1 MSAFTCVCAMLLD
14 AAIIGAAEEPPAP
27 AAPAAPATAEVPAAP
42 DAPATPEVPAAP
54 EAPVAPVV
62 PAAPAPPAG
71 SEAAAGGEPAPQ
83 PGAENGIWLN
93 FKDAPIDTVL
103 AHLSEV
109 AGLIIVTKEDGF
121 KGRVTVQNRQRLEV
135 DEALS
140 VVNSVLRQE
149 GFAAIRVGRT
159 LTVVKLS
166 EAAKANTPVRVGSD
180 PAGIPE
186 TLDVITQVM
195 PLRRV
200 EARQLLQDLRALFS
214 EETNVAANQ
223 VANALI
229 ITDASVNIRR
239 IAQVVWA
246 LDSADPS
253 TASVEVFPLKYAEA
267 TDAARLVN
275 QIFQT
280 TATSGRS
287 SDRGF
292 TPFFQRGGP
301 GGPFGG
307 PGGPGGAGGTGGTGS
322 SGSGQAASRIQVNAS
337 ADERTNTVVVSG
349 PPETLKVVGQVLK
362 DLDSNPASKQE
373 VFFYRVRNGQAI
385 QIETVLNNLFGTGST
400 SSRSRTQSGT
410 RGTSTT
416 SGGRSSGALRT
427 SGGGRGG
434 SDMGGGMADAGGGR
448 GGGMAQAGGSGQG
461 GFGAAGRGAG
471 GRLSSQSMESASE
484 LYGQVYAVA
493 DEDTNA
499 LLVTSPSGA
508 VEIVKGIIKE
518 LDTPVPQVLI
528 KVLIAEVT
536 HTDELDIGNEFSLLE
551 FLAKNDMSLFTD
563 FGIAS
568 QPYGMVYKYINK
580 DAETTL
586 RMLAKDSKL
595 EVLSRPYIL
604 ASDNQEA
611 SITVGQEVPFI
622 TNTRQTSND
631 ATINTIEYQ
640 DVGIILNVTPH
651 TNPDGIVT
659 LDVEPEISAISGDT
673 VPISETVNAPVI
685 AKRSALSRLAI
696 PDGHTVVIGGLMED
710 SVTETFSKVP
720 LLGDIPLL
728 GWLFGRM
735 ERKKSKTELLIFL
748 TPHVAK
754 DPYVLRRMSE
764 REKERITIV
773 DRAIHEGVFDSH
785 IEGMQGVNPPSEPP
799 EAAGEDGIKT
809 FDLPEKHA
817 ENGR

>member
-1 MSAFTCVCAMLLD
+1 
-14 AAIIGAAEEPPAP
+14 
-27 AAPAAPATAEVPAAP
+27 
-42 DAPATPEVPAAP
+42 
-54 EAPVAPVV
+54 
-62 PAAPAPPAG
+62 
-71 SEAAAGGEPAPQ
+71 
-83 PGAENGIWLN
+83 
-93 FKDAPIDTVL
+93 
-103 AHLSEV
+103 
-109 AGLIIVTKEDGF
+109 
-121 KGRVTVQNRQRLEV
+121 
-135 DEALS
+135 
-140 VVNSVLRQE
+140 
-149 GFAAIRVGRT
+149 
-159 LTVVKLS
+159 
-166 EAAKANTPVRVGSD
+166 
-180 PAGIPE
+180 
-186 TLDVITQVM
+186 
-195 PLRRV
+195 
-200 EARQLLQDLRALFS
+200 
-214 EETNVAANQ
+214 
-223 VANALI
+223 
-229 ITDASVNIRR
+229 
-239 IAQVVWA
+239 
-246 LDSADPS
+246 
-253 TASVEVFPLKYAEA
+253 
-267 TDAARLVN
+267 
-275 QIFQT
+275 
-280 TATSGRS
+280 
-287 SDRGF
+287 
-292 TPFFQRGGP
+292 
-301 GGPFGG
+301 
-307 PGGPGGAGGTGGTGS
+307 
-322 SGSGQAASRIQVNAS
+322 
-337 ADERTNTVVVSG
+337 
-349 PPETLKVVGQVLK
+349 
-362 DLDSNPASKQE
+362 
-373 VFFYRVRNGQAI
+373 
-385 QIETVLNNLFGTGST
+385 
-400 SSRSRTQSGT
+400 
-410 RGTSTT
+410 
-416 SGGRSSGALRT
+416 
-427 SGGGRGG
+427 
-434 SDMGGGMADAGGGR
+434 MADAGGGR

>member
-14 AAIIGAAEEPPAP
+14 AAIIGAAQEPAAPGAPEVPVAP
-27 AAPAAPATAEVPAAP
+27 AAPAAPEVPAAP
-42 DAPATPEVPAAP
+42 VTPAAP
-54 EAPVAPVV
+54 EAPGV
-62 PAAPAPPAG
+62 PAASPG
-71 SEAAAGGEPAPQ
+71 SETAPGGEPVPQ

-121 KGRVTVQNRQRLEV
+121 KGRVTVQNRQRLEI

-149 GFAAIRVGRT
+149 GFAGIRVGRT
-159 LTVVKLS
+159 LTVVKLAD
-166 EAAKANTPVRVGSD
+166 AAKANTPVRVGSD
-180 PAGIPE
+180 PESIPE
-186 TLDVITQVM
+186 TLDVITQVL

-200 EARQLLQDLRALFS
+200 EARQLLQDLRALFTDD
-214 EETNVAANQ
+214 TNVTANQ

-239 IAQVVWA
+239 IAQVVSA
-246 LDSADPS
+246 LDSSDPS

-280 TATSGRS
+280 NATSGRS
-287 SDRGF
+287 SDQRGF

-301 GGPFGG
+301 GMGGPGMGGPGMGG
-307 PGGPGGAGGTGGTGS
+307 PGGPAS
-322 SGSGQAASRIQVNAS
+322 SGSSQSASRIQVNAS

-349 PPETLKVVGQVLK
+349 PPETLKVVAQVLK

-373 VFFYRVRNGQAI
+373 VFFYRVRNGQAV
-385 QIETVLNNLFGTGST
+385 QIETVLNNLFGTGTT

-410 RGTSTT
+410 RGTSGT

-427 SGGGRGG
+427 SGGSRGG
-434 SDMGGGMADAGGGR
+434 SDTGGGMADTGGGR
-448 GGGMAQAGGSGQG
+448 GGQTGGGFGQG
-461 GFGAAGRGAG
+461 GFGQGGFGSTGRGMG
-471 GRLSSQSMESASE
+471 GRLSSQTMDSASE

-493 DEDTNA
+493 DEDTNS

-536 HTDELDIGNEFSLLE
+536 HANELDIGTEFSLLE
-551 FLAKNDMSLFTD
+551 FLQKNDMSLFTD
-563 FGIAS
+563 FGIAA
-568 QPYGMVYKYINK
+568 QTGGMVYKFVNT
-580 DAETTL
+580 DAEAML

-673 VPISETVNAPVI
+673 VPISETVDAPVI
-685 AKRSALSRLAI
+685 AKRSAFSRLAI
-696 PDGHTVVIGGLMED
+696 PNGHTVVIGGLMED
-710 SVTETFSKVP
+710 SVTETFSKIP
-720 LLGDIPLL
+720 ILGDIPLL
-728 GWLFGRM
+728 GLLFGRM

-754 DPYVLRRMSE
+754 DPYVLKRMADK
-764 REKERITIV
+764 EKEGIKIV
-773 DRAIHEGVFDSH
+773 DEAIYDGAFEEH
-785 IEGMQGVNPPSEPP
+785 IEGMQGVDPPSEPP
-799 EAAGEDGIKT
+799 ESGDEDAIKT
-809 FDLPEKHA
+809 FDLPEKA
-817 ENGR
+817 EESVK